1 MHLPD
6 GFLSLPVAAG
16 AAAVSA
22 GAVGI
27 ALKKCRTELDDRAEP
42 ILGVTAAAIFAGQ
55 MVNFPIPGGTSG
67 HLLGGVL
74 AGIVLGPW
82 AGLVAMTCVLI
93 VQCFLFADGGLVAL
107 GANVLNM
114 AVVGCLAGSAI
125 FALFKPL
132 AKTPTQ
138 TAVAAGI
145 AAWCATLLCSA
156 ACALE
161 LSASGNFGLPR
172 TFGLMV
178 GVHSVI
184 GVGEALITGLVVA
197 ALCRRKHLAR
207 PTNSWVVRPWN
218 RVSDPLGVVGKPSSA
233 PMIFG
238 GLALAATVVIV
249 LAPFASSMPDGLE
262 RVLGWMAAEEPEAA
276 PPLPSPFPDYQ
287 IAGWNEHLGT
297 VLTGLIGLSAAMI
310 LGWML
315 AKVRFPTPKPDPAA
329 S

>member
-42 ILGVTAAAIFAGQ
+42 LLGVTAAAIFAGQ

-145 AAWCATLLCSA
+145 AAWCATLLSSA

-184 GVGEALITGLVVA
+184 GIGEALITGLVVA
-197 ALCRRKHLAR
+197 ALHRRRSLVAR
-207 PTNSWVVRPWN
+207 PNNSPSVAE
-218 RVSDPLGVVGKPSSA
+218 KPSPT

-238 GLALAATVVIV
+238 VLALAATVVVV
-249 LAPFASSMPDGLE
+249 LAPFASAMPDGLE
-262 RVLGWMAAEEPEAA
+262 RVLGWMAAKEPEAA
-276 PPLPSPFPDYQ
+276 APLPSPFPDYQ

-310 LGWML
+310 LGWIL